1 MWAKV
6 KEHDD
11 HMDGVKG
18 MTGFFQLSYSF
29 PILLWRY
36 YTKFCT
42 PLVSTLGHEKHDIRE
57 RDAVSKLAMTERHI
71 TGVEKNIRD
80 GEERHKR
87 NDRKRQTLILDSVFE
102 CTASLET
109 AQQKFGEKLD
119 KELKDIAQK
128 QDYMNKYLSKLL

>member
-1 MWAKV
+1 
-6 KEHDD
+6 
-11 HMDGVKG
+11 
-18 MTGFFQLSYSF
+18 
-29 PILLWRY
+29 
-36 YTKFCT
+36 
-42 PLVSTLGHEKHDIRE
+42 
-57 RDAVSKLAMTERHI
+57 MTERHI